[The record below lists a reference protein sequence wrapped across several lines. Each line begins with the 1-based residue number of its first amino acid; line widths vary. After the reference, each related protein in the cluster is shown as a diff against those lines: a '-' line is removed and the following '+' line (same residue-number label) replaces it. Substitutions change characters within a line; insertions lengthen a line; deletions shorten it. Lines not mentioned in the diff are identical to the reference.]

1 MDMTRILIAD
11 DDPNLVE
18 LVRAMLDDAGFEVV
32 VAYSGLAAAA
42 LIQRE
47 HFDLLILDVLMPG
60 MSGDAVADLLQ
71 GLEPRLPVL
80 LMTGDS
86 GEEFV
91 HAAAQPWLRKPFSEQ
106 DLIQAVSGLL
116 GAP

>member
-1 MDMTRILIAD
+1 MTRILIAD

-18 LVRAMLDDAGFEVV
+18 LVRAMLDDAGFDVD

-47 HFDLLILDVLMPG
+47 PFDLLILDVLMPG
-60 MSGDAVADLLQ
+60 MSGDAVADLVH
-71 GLEPRLPVL
+71 GLEPAPAVL

-86 GEEFV
+86 GDQFV
-91 HAAAQPWLRKPFSEQ
+91 HAAAQPRLRKPFTEH
-106 DLIQAVSGLL
+106 DLIHAVSELL
-116 GAP
+116 ATR

>member
-1 MDMTRILIAD
+1 MTRILIAD

-18 LVRAMLDDAGFEVV
+18 LVRAMLDDAGFDVD

-42 LIQRE
+42 LIERE
-47 HFDLLILDVLMPG
+47 HFDLLLLDVLMPG

-71 GLEPRLPVL
+71 GPEPQLPVL

-86 GEEFV
+86 GDQFV
-91 HAAAQPWLRKPFSEQ
+91 HAAEHPRLRKPFTEH